1 VKSLLS
7 KKEYDS
13 VMDIIFEKDDDKLL
27 SMIKKTIPLDKYNLI
42 KSQPFYNQKTMTID
56 NILSSKLKEK

>member
-1 VKSLLS
+1 
-7 KKEYDS
+7 
-13 VMDIIFEKDDDKLL
+13 MDIIFEKNDDKLL
-27 SMIKKTIPLDKYNLI
+27 SMIKKTLPPEKYNLI